1 MENSPFLFEEN
12 YKVIRDSVIRFAHEI
27 VAPRAKKID
36 EEDVFFF
43 DIIKKAGDLGIIGIE
58 LPENQGGAGADAIA
72 SVITTEEIACFSPV
86 VASTIGA
93 MRTHIMLLN
102 KFGTEDQKQEFLPR
116 IVNGD
121 GIASLGVSEPNA
133 GSDLSCLETKAVQKD
148 EVYILNGSKTY
159 TSFGN
164 ICDFIFVLA
173 YTNKELGTKNG
184 MTLFVVKPETPG
196 VNIGPEEQK
205 LGLKG
210 MPLVSLTFDNVE
222 LKKESIL
229 GEEGKGFPQLMNC
242 FDATRTDV
250 AAQAIGISKG
260 CLKICSEYSSVRT
273 QFKKPLIDF
282 QAIQWM
288 LVDMDVEIE
297 AGRLMIYK
305 AAHLRTKKRRCSREA
320 SRAKLFCS
328 DNAMKHSTD
337 AIQILGGYGY
347 LKSSPVEMLF
357 RDAKVL
363 QIYDGTNQIQRMIL
377 AREIAKDIGKK

>member
-1 MENSPFLFEEN
+1 MDYSKILVEDD
-12 YKVIRDSVIRFAHEI
+12 YKAIRDSAIRFALEI
-27 VAPRAKKID
+27 VAPRAKQID
-36 EEDVFFF
+36 EEDKFFF
-43 DIIKKAGDLGIIGIE
+43 DIIKKAGDMGIIAIE
-58 LPENQGGAGADAIA
+58 LPENEGGTGADAVS
-72 SVITTEEIACFSPV
+72 SVITTEEIASISPA

-102 KFGTEDQKQEFLPR
+102 KFGSEDQKKELLPR

-121 GIASLGVSEPNA
+121 GIAALGVTEPNA
-133 GSDLSCLETKAVQKD
+133 GSDLSLLETTAELEKD
-148 EVYILNGSKTY
+148 LYILNGSKAY

-173 YTNKELGTKNG
+173 YTNKKLGTRNG
-184 MTLFVVKPETPG
+184 MTLFIVKPNTPG
-196 VNIGPEEQK
+196 ITIGPEEQK

-210 MPLVSLTFDNVE
+210 MPLVSLTFNNLE
-222 LKKESIL
+222 LKKENIL

-250 AAQAIGISKG
+250 AAQAIGISKS
-260 CLKICSEYSSVRT
+260 CLKISSEYSSIRT
-273 QFKKPLIDF
+273 QFKRPLMDF

-297 AGRLMIYK
+297 AGRLLMYK
-305 AAHLRTKKRRCSREA
+305 AAHLRSQNRRCSREA

-328 DNAMKHSTD
+328 DNAMKHATD

-347 LKSSPVEMLF
+347 LKISPIEMLF

-363 QIYDGTNQIQRMIL
+363 QIYDGTNQIQRIIL
-377 AREIAKDIGKK
+377 AREISNDEIK